1 MVSMET
7 IYINYI
13 IYNIYA
19 RISMVNKHDMLVLVT
34 TTLNQQINKKNIQ
47 QKLEKNIIRSF

>member
-1 MVSMET
+1 
-7 IYINYI
+7 
-13 IYNIYA
+13 
-19 RISMVNKHDMLVLVT
+19 MVNKHDMLVLVT